1 MWMGEENTMQKKSRK
16 VKEAIQGKAHV
27 NIGKQGITENVIR
40 EIERRLDD
48 EEVIKVRV
56 LRSFKRASG
65 REIEDIAEEVAEKV
79 NARVVDVRG
88 NVFVLVKIKSRR
100 K

>member
-1 MWMGEENTMQKKSRK
+1 MQKKSEK
-16 VKEAIQGKAHV
+16 VKEVIQGKAHV
-27 NIGKQGITENVIR
+27 NIGKQGITENVIK
-40 EIERRLDD
+40 EIERRLKD

-88 NVFVLVKIKSRR
+88 NVFVLVKMRSRR